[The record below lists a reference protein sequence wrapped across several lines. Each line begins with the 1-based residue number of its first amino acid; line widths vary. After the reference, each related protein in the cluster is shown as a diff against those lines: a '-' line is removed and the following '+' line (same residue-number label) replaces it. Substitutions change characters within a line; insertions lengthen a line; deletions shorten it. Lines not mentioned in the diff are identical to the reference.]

1 MQTIKQ
7 SLKDTR
13 KRGRPLFVTK
23 DEIRQTVR
31 QIINDDVNNDIVFI
45 IANKGFG
52 KYKLLK
58 EINGFHYQKDIII
71 TNGEHFHS
79 DSVLKNC
86 LMQGIYE
93 FLRRN
98 NSLFQRNRLG
108 KLISKKE
115 RTYQFLIEFG
125 FSFMLR

>member
-108 KLISKKE
+108 KLISKKGN
-115 RTYQFLIEFG
+115 Y
-125 FSFMLR
+125 S